1 MQVIGCSGWVLRALT
16 TAHCQGNK
24 PDNYI
29 HTFCFCP
36 PVQRFWVCSWVGPW
50 LAWALRVLGVLRLWA
65 GVLAGPGRLGSWLVC
80 RRAAGRVHAWGPGPG
95 AVEIWCRGGTGG
107 ACLAGRQVAPVFCRW
122 SLLLRS
128 PLCGRGLNDQV
139 GVVFPSVVE

>member
-1 MQVIGCSGWVLRALT
+1 MLLSTSSEVLRLLLGGSMAGL
-16 TAHCQGNK
+16 G
-24 PDNYI
+24 
-29 HTFCFCP
+29 
-36 PVQRFWVCSWVGPW
+36 S
-50 LAWALRVLGVLRLWA
+50 LGVLRLWA

-80 RRAAGRVHAWGPGPG
+80 RRAVGRVHAWGPGPG

-107 ACLAGRQVAPVFCRW
+107 ACSAGRQVAPGFCRW

-128 PLCGRGLNDQV
+128 PLCGRGLNVQV